1 MKKSILL
8 FIISLSLFFST
19 FTQYTYAINLFE
31 EGVYQAS
38 DLNFSSENKYIV
50 QNISETNSVYLQVF
64 DENQI
69 IVQSIRLTPK
79 SDKFNLTALLP
90 GYRIVIVG
98 KGNVFIS

>member
-1 MKKSILL
+1 MKKSIFV

-19 FTQYTYAINLFE
+19 STQSTYAVNLFE

-38 DLNFSSENKYIV
+38 DLNFSPQNKYTV
-50 QNISETNSVYLQVF
+50 QNISESNSVYLQVF

-69 IVQSIRLTPK
+69 LVQSIRLTPK

-90 GYRIVIVG
+90 DYRIVIIG

>member
-19 FTQYTYAINLFE
+19 FTQHTYAINLFE

>member
-1 MKKSILL
+1 MKKSIFL
-8 FIISLSLFFST
+8 FIISLSLFIST

-38 DLNFSSENKYIV
+38 DLNFSPENKYTV

-98 KGNVFIS
+98 NGNVFIS